1 MSTITLGLSKIL
13 GKTGEPTTC
22 NFQETGYTPYGL
34 TYQDT
39 AKMTMEDGEE
49 TEFYSEEN
57 DDPEEIITKAGK
69 TIFNFSVMNP
79 DLDTLKRL
87 FGGEITADHLRL
99 PGRNSRHRRKPYN
112 HSAKGFEISSS
123 TRQD

>member
-57 DDPEEIITKAGK
+57 DDPGRNHYQSRKN
-69 TIFNFSVMNP
+69 NFQ
-79 DLDTLKRL
+79 L
-87 FGGEITADHLRL
+87 FGNEPR
-99 PGRNSRHRRKPYN
+99 PRYP
-112 HSAKGFEISSS
+112 
-123 TRQD
+123 

>member
-13 GKTGEPTTC
+13 GKTGEPARGD
-22 NFQETGYTPYGL
+22 FQETGYSPYGL

-57 DDPEEIITKAGK
+57 DDPEEIISDF
-69 TIFNFSVMNP
+69 IFFAFASPLMFP
-79 DLDTLKRL
+79 QR
-87 FGGEITADHLRL
+87 E
-99 PGRNSRHRRKPYN
+99 
-112 HSAKGFEISSS
+112 
-123 TRQD
+123 